1 MKLSELKK
9 MATENGIS
17 LKHLTGKMLKKS
29 ELAEKLMT
37 KGVMVKSPK
46 KSRKTSRKPVKKSR
60 KPKKTSRKPVKKSRK
75 PKKTSRKP
83 VKKSRKPKKTSR
95 KPVKKSRKPKKT
107 SRKPVKKSRKP
118 KKTSRK
124 PKKTSRKPK
133 KTSRKPVKKS
143 RKPKKVRK
151 YKARTVGKGKGKGK
165 DIGSAM
171 TTSLKR
177 PTTGLNWTRSIR
189 GGSRWRNVLRDVD
202 QSVKPEYKLATWD
215 LITSEIERL
224 LTIERTTGYKIKPR
238 LYHEK
243 ITPVVVGVRFVYSAT
258 GGWFGNPISVEI
270 CEMDIVLRRDG
281 VLKFKINYWGSETLK
296 YIDSLT
302 SVSVDKRSLVDEK
315 TITAA
320 NITKR
325 VKTALLKKN
334 HPKK

>member
-46 KSRKTSRKPVKKSR
+46 KSRKTSRKP
-60 KPKKTSRKPVKKSRK
+60 
-75 PKKTSRKP
+75 
-83 VKKSRKPKKTSR
+83 
-95 KPVKKSRKPKKT
+95 KKT

-143 RKPKKVRK
+143 RKPVKKSRKPKKVRK
-151 YKARTVGKGKGKGK
+151 YKAKTVVGKGM

-171 TTSLKR
+171 TKSLKH

-189 GGSRWRNVLRDVD
+189 GGSRWRNVLGDVD
-202 QSVKPEYKLATWD
+202 KQWGS
-215 LITSEIERL
+215 ITLKIREL
-224 LTIERTTGYKIKPR
+224 LTTERNTDYKIGRNHR
-238 LYHEK
+238 LDHIK
-243 ITPVVVGVRFVYSAT
+243 NPNVVGVKFVYSISE
-258 GGWFGNPISVEI
+258 GGWWGKPKLVGI
-270 CEMDIVLRRDG
+270 CEMNISLGDDG
-281 VLKFKINYWGSETLK
+281 VPKF
-296 YIDSLT
+296 
-302 SVSVDKRSLVDEK
+302 
-315 TITAA
+315 
-320 NITKR
+320 NITEGTLQNLDNINEGTLHSTVGPLVENKQIYNVVTTAKLITER
-325 VKTALLKKN
+325 VKTAFGIID
-334 HPKK
+334 